1 MRMRPHTQPTLSSSC
16 DADRLWPRFPIPDD
30 LFSVAEM
37 ALFVSSIDCSVHEGD
52 PRKLHLMNTAH
63 LNEKKK
69 PSARFQ
75 QATTTQ
81 DSPNKQHTRGGLLQD
96 QSRRGGVDG
105 CKQLAA
111 RHQLSVAFTLDRNIC
126 STNPA
131 NPTYFVEEIE
141 HQIPNKLSTPRK
153 KPSKIIATGKQ

>member
-96 QSRRGGVDG
+96 QSRRGGWMDANSLLPG
-105 CKQLAA
+105 TNFPLP
-111 RHQLSVAFTLDRNIC
+111 LLLIEISVQ
-126 STNPA
+126 
-131 NPTYFVEEIE
+131 
-141 HQIPNKLSTPRK
+141 QIRLIRPIL
-153 KPSKIIATGKQ
+153 

>member
-63 LNEKKK
+63 LNEKKNHQ
-69 PSARFQ
+69 PGSNRRQ
-75 QATTTQ
+75 QRKILQTSNTQ
-81 DSPNKQHTRGGLLQD
+81 EVGFCKIRAGG
-96 QSRRGGVDG
+96 GGG
-105 CKQLAA
+105 WMQTACCQA
-111 RHQLSVAFTLDRNIC
+111 
-126 STNPA
+126 
-131 NPTYFVEEIE
+131 PTFRCLY
-141 HQIPNKLSTPRK
+141 S
-153 KPSKIIATGKQ
+153 